1 MGVFAT
7 LYHKIESP
15 LKTSRE
21 NEKECNSSSEMGYN
35 L

>member
-1 MGVFAT
+1 MAVFAT

-15 LKTSRE
+15 LETPRE
-21 NEKECNSSSEMGYN
+21 TEKEWNSSSEMGYN

>member
-7 LYHKIESP
+7 LYHKIETP
-15 LKTSRE
+15 LETSRE
-21 NEKECNSSSEMGYN
+21 TEKEWNSSSEMGYN